1 VSKALEH
8 SQETG
13 VCMKVQDVMN
23 PNVIVCSPDD
33 TIRYVAMLLKQNRIS
48 GVPVVKNGKVIGIV
62 SEGDLLKLLEVPD
75 RSGLWLPSP
84 FEVIEV
90 PIRELLNWEETKRML
105 EDVGSKPVTEIMEK
119 DVYTVSPDD
128 SIEEASTIIT
138 KHKVNRLP
146 VIEKGVM
153 VGIITRGDIIRGL
166 GEL

>member
-1 VSKALEH
+1 
-8 SQETG
+8 
-13 VCMKVQDVMN
+13 MKVQDVMN

-153 VGIITRGDIIRGL
+153 VGIITRGDIVRGL